1 MQESRDDE
9 TREASE
15 DVLAW
20 LSSPVLVIVSSTAK
34 LSSPVL
40 VMLRWSAMVEVLSS
54 ALEILRMTVSLC
66 FFVFLPFR
74 PSGRSAPRP

>member
-34 LSSPVL
+34 LSSLVL

-54 ALEILRMTVSLC
+54 ALEILRMTVSC